1 MTRIIAG
8 DARGV
13 QLTVP
18 KSGTRPTSD
27 RVREALFSTLES
39 MNVIEGVEVLDL
51 YAGTG
56 ALGFEALSRGA
67 SSAHFVEKAPKV
79 ASLIQ
84 RHARLVSDAVKPRQ
98 IRCTVETRSAL
109 AAVEH
114 ITPGLGLVFIDPP
127 YDVSGEEVSK
137 VLAALVDKL
146 ESWGIIVLER
156 SSRDPLPGLPEGLAL
171 ERTKEY
177 GETALHYLERVRDEP
192 EAVSH

>member
-13 QLTVP
+13 LLTVP

-39 MNVIEGVEVLDL
+39 MNVIDGVEVLDL

-67 SSAHFVEKAPKV
+67 VSAHFVEKAPKV

-84 RHARLVSDAVKPRQ
+84 RHARAVEDAVKPRQ
-98 IRCTVETRSAL
+98 IRCTVESRSAL
-109 AAVEH
+109 QAVAGLA
-114 ITPGLGLVFIDPP
+114 PGLGLVFIDPP
-127 YDVSGEEVSK
+127 YDVPGAEVTAL
-137 VLAALVDKL
+137 LAALADKL
-146 ESWGIIVLER
+146 EPWAIVVLER
-156 SSRDPLPGLPEGLAL
+156 SSRDPLPERPAAFRL
-171 ERTKEY
+171 ERTKLY
-177 GETALHYLERVRDEP
+177 GETALHYLELASEED
-192 EAVSH
+192 AAS